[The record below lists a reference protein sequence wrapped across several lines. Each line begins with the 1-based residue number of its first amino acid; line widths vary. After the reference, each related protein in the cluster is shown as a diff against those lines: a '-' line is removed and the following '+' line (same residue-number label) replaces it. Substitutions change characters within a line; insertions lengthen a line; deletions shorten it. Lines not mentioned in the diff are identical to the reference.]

1 MLKLEIENE
10 FKDLE
15 NQEKSKVSNDNLTT
29 EDIIKESR
37 VDYSEKLEPPPVCL
51 EIESNNSNSIIATMG
66 TFSVIIGKAKSRK
79 TFLTSLLVSALLKNG
94 NSNSIIKGVLTNEKK
109 KVIFFDTEQP
119 RYKVIQIQH
128 RILTLAEI
136 NKTEDFTIFCLR
148 KYSTNQRIDVIK
160 EVIYNT
166 PGLGVIIID
175 GIRDLVFDINNS
187 EEAVRTTGSLM
198 KWTEELN
205 IHCMCVIHQ
214 NKGDNN
220 ARGHLGTEL
229 VNKGE
234 TIISVTKD
242 EKEKSLSFVEPE
254 QCREIDFEPFAI
266 RVDNNKLPYVDND
279 WKQPNKEGKKK
290 GISPHDYNTTI
301 QRDFVNEIFELKP
314 QFKYTELCLRIITI
328 WSKKGIQFGENKSKE
343 FLSYY
348 LNEKM
353 IIKIDETKF
362 YKKFI

>member
-15 NQEKSKVSNDNLTT
+15 NQEKSKVINEELTT

-94 NSNSIIKGVLTNEKK
+94 NTNSIIKGVLTNEKK

-148 KYSTNQRIDVIK
+148 KYSTKQRIDVIK

-187 EEAVRTTGSLM
+187 EEAVQTTGSLM

-214 NKGDNN
+214 NKGDN
-220 ARGHLGTEL
+220 
-229 VNKGE
+229 KGGQGDR
-234 TIISVTKD
+234 IYS
-242 EKEKSLSFVEPE
+242 P
-254 QCREIDFEPFAI
+254 
-266 RVDNNKLPYVDND
+266 
-279 WKQPNKEGKKK
+279 EGKSVSFAAAAVVPVVPAVP
-290 GISPHDYNTTI
+290 GDANSPSSSSSLPCTAPALVCPN
-301 QRDFVNEIFELKP
+301 RP
-314 QFKYTELCLRIITI
+314 WR
-328 WSKKGIQFGENKSKE
+328 
-343 FLSYY
+343 
-348 LNEKM
+348 
-353 IIKIDETKF
+353 
-362 YKKFI
+362 